1 MRAWFSSGKPGPV
14 IISCLVVIGFMGV
27 LILLI
32 IRPLQIDSQIGD
44 ILKILIGSLGA
55 KFGDVVQYHIG
66 SSAGSRNKDEII
78 ANSTPIQPVK
88 DA

>member
-1 MRAWFSSGKPGPV
+1 MRAWFASGKPGPIV
-14 IISCLVVIGFMGV
+14 ISALVVIGFMGV
-27 LILLI
+27 LVILILK
-32 IRPLQIDSQIGD
+32 PTQVDAQIGD

-66 SSAGSRNKDEII
+66 SSAGSRNKDDVI
-78 ANSTPIQPVK
+78 ASNMANAPPK